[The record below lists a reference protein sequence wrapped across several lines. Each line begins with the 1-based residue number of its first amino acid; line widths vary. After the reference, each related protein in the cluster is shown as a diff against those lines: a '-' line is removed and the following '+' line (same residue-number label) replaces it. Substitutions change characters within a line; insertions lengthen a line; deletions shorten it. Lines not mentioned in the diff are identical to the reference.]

1 MSIKRTPTE
10 SQKKINIR
18 VGDHVVLHLGR
29 EDVIAEVVE
38 DRGFIGRGGRQLLS
52 IRRVGVSP
60 ELSQPYEV
68 PAEELELAKSP
79 TLQ

>member
-1 MSIKRTPTE
+1 MSIKRIATE
-10 SQKKINIR
+10 SQKKMKIR
-18 VGDHVVLHLGR
+18 VGDHVVLHLGP

-38 DRGFIGRGGRQLLS
+38 DRGFIGKGGRQLLS

-68 PAEELELAKSP
+68 PAEELELAK
-79 TLQ
+79 